1 MNAARA
7 HRSGAV
13 MGVSVGTSLNFP
25 QSRRAQMKRVSVSG
39 RAGWGSGYLPSPGEG
54 FCHLAVPPSI
64 AGGDEVSH
72 PAALQEGGRGHL
84 AFTKDLGKSDH
95 FHQSQTD
102 DGCLGVVPTAEA
114 IAEASSDSNYVLQ
127 RPQRRG

>member
-1 MNAARA
+1 MPLWE
-7 HRSGAV
+7 SLWGQ
-13 MGVSVGTSLNFP
+13 VSLPPVQEGSDEECLSIRE
-25 QSRRAQMKRVSVSG
+25 SRL
-39 RAGWGSGYLPSPGEG
+39 GSGYLPSPGEG
-54 FCHLAVPPSI
+54 FCHLAVPPAI

-84 AFTKDLGKSDH
+84 AFTEDLGKSDH
-95 FHQSQTD
+95 FHESQTD

-114 IAEASSDSNYVLQ
+114 IAEAGSHSNYVLQ